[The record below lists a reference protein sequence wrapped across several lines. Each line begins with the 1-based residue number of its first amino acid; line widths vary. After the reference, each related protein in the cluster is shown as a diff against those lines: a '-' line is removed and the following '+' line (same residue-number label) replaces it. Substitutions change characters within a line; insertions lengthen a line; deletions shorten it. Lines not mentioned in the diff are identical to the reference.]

1 MNKFIVFLT
10 SIVLI
15 VYFNVV
21 PTIAAIT
28 PQSSSQA
35 IYGSEITGGKSWV
48 SFKDNNKEVKIH
60 LKNTGNITWTGEN
73 HVYLAYHWLD
83 FDGNVIIYDGIRTSL
98 PKDLAPGESVTLL
111 AKVQTPEKAGFY
123 QLQWDMVQENVT
135 WFSGKDP
142 NNVLTTKQV
151 VFNMY
156 YFVYSIL
163 ILLAII
169 VVTLNALANK
179 NKVIIP
185 NYIHRFNKWVWS
197 KLDLMWFVIA
207 SFLKIYYFSDLTHIV
222 LTPDAKKV
230 SFLFA
235 LLIGLLF
242 NLMKHRKRRV
252 AIVTVINLI
261 ISLTILG
268 DLVYLEYFD
277 NVLSIPVLLYMGQA
291 ASVKGSIMQLLHY
304 NQLYVLADL
313 IIGVVLLLLP
323 QKMYF
328 PELRMA
334 GKSINKKALTGAL
347 FVACTALLFLN
358 IKTISKENP
367 GIFVQRFSNSKIVE
381 SVGVMNYHLFD
392 AYKFVSASFNK
403 PKVTTDQLAA
413 MSEWFKGHYTNDKNA
428 DYGVAKG
435 KNVIV
440 MQVEALQQFVIGLK
454 VNGQEVTPNLNKLI
468 KDSMYYEN
476 YFDQTNQ
483 GRTSDGEFTS
493 LTSLYPLN
501 EGSVYFSYPQQNYD
515 SLPYALKDNGY
526 TTFSAHAYD
535 GQFWNRKT
543 MHQHLGID
551 TSMFG
556 SDFAPGENIGWGLS
570 DKDFLSQSV
579 QKIATLQQPFF
590 SFLIT
595 LSNHHP
601 YDALPAQYK
610 VFDEKEGSMLDRYLN
625 TAHYTDMAIGAFI
638 DELKSKGLY
647 DNTVLA
653 IYGDHDSAIDIKDIS
668 TVVQTGT
675 EPIDASK
682 LDKVPLIIHIP
693 GYTKNATSST
703 VAGHLD
709 LTPSILHLLGI
720 SEENH
725 LFMGNDLFENDPSRL
740 VVFRNGS
747 YADQSHYFLTLSGSI
762 QDGQCYDLSTDQ
774 LQPISACS
782 ANAEEARKRLDMSDL
797 MIQANLM
804 PRLKS
809 EETAIK

>member
-1 MNKFIVFLT
+1 MKKVISFFLT
-10 SIVLI
+10 LCTVSLLFLHSLPVLAAE
-15 VYFNVV
+15 
-21 PTIAAIT
+21 PT
-28 PQSSSQA
+28 
-35 IYGSEITGGKSWV
+35 YGVEISGGNIGNL
-48 SFKDNNKEVKIH
+48 FDNSTKEVKVH
-60 LKNTGNITWTGEN
+60 LKNTGNTTWSDDKQI
-73 HVYLAYHWLD
+73 HLSYHLLD
-83 FDGNVIIYDGIRTSL
+83 DQGNMVLHDGLRSNL
-98 PKDLAPGESVTLL
+98 PQDVEPGESVDVT
-111 AKVQTPEKAGFY
+111 AKVQAPEQPGSY
-123 QLQWDMVQENVT
+123 QIQWDMVQENVT
-135 WFSGKDP
+135 WFSEKNP
-142 NNVLTTKQV
+142 NNSVTYKLNVVSYSLFMTVIILIV
-151 VFNMY
+151 VFAAVLAYILDRKKIIKVPTYIRKIPKMLWAK
-156 YFVYSIL
+156 FDLIWFTIAVYIKML
-163 ILLAII
+163 
-169 VVTLNALANK
+169 
-179 NKVIIP
+179 
-185 NYIHRFNKWVWS
+185 
-197 KLDLMWFVIA
+197 
-207 SFLKIYYFSDLTHIV
+207 YFSDLTHIV

-252 AIVTVINLI
+252 AIVSVINLI

-323 QKMYF
+323 QKIYF
-328 PELRMA
+328 PELRMV

-440 MQVEALQQFVIGLK
+440 LQVEALQQFVIGLK

-774 LQPISACS
+774 LQPNSACS